1 VTSYSQTQGQPL
13 HEPLLTED
21 PTRFALHP
29 IQYQDIWDM
38 YLKQVA
44 NFWTTEEID
53 LAQDLKDWETLNE
66 DEKFFISRILAFFA
80 AR

>member
-1 VTSYSQTQGQPL
+1 
-13 HEPLLTED
+13 
-21 PTRFALHP
+21 
-29 IQYQDIWDM
+29 M